1 MSSVP
6 LSSWPQESKDK
17 LGYIVIFTALFVTG
31 LMWYTNEIKQGQLLT
46 EVNLLHPI
54 SFFETKWLYAYLL
67 AFTGVFPLL
76 FGFIP
81 KPNFYGQFLRVAL
94 ANIPVTSLFI
104 LWDYYFTKQGVWGFS
119 TSYTTGLQ
127 LIGLPWE
134 EILFFIIIPT
144 ACIFIYWSLNT
155 VIKKEPFAKAE
166 NMITVV
172 LIFVFLL
179 IGLWKWEHIYTS
191 TAFMLSGFLL
201 LYHWLFVKPGYR
213 GRFYL
218 AYLVTCIPF
227 LIVNGVLTGGFTEG
241 PVVMYN
247 PEENFGVRIGT
258 VPVDDFAY
266 SFLML
271 FANISLFEA
280 FGNRFTSKE
289 KI

>member
-1 MSSVP
+1 MPHGP
-6 LSSWPQESKDK
+6 LKTWPQASKDK
-17 LGYIVIFTALFVTG
+17 LGYIVIISALFLTG
-31 LMWYTNEIKQGQLLT
+31 LMWYTNDIKQGQLLT
-46 EVNLLHPI
+46 VVDALYPI
-54 SFFETKWLYAYLL
+54 SIFETKWLYTYLL

-81 KPNFYGQFLRVAL
+81 KPSFYNQFLRVLL
-94 ANIPVTSLFI
+94 ANFPVTALFI
-104 LWDYYFTKQGVWGFS
+104 AWDFYFTKQGVWGFA
-119 TSYTTGLQ
+119 TRYTTGFQ

-134 EILFFIIIPT
+134 ECLFFIIIPT

-155 VIKKEPFAKAE
+155 VIKNEPFARTE
-166 NMITVV
+166 NVITII
-172 LIFVFLL
+172 LIIIFLMT
-179 IGLWKWEHIYTS
+179 GLWMWEHIYTA
-191 TAFMLSGFLL
+191 TACMLSGFLL

-218 AYLVTCIPF
+218 AYLITCIPF
-227 LIVNGVLTGGFTEG
+227 LLVNGVLTGGFTES

-247 PEENFGVRIGT
+247 PDENFGVRIGT

-271 FANISLFEA
+271 FANVSLFEA
-280 FGNRFTSKE
+280 FGSNDSAKK

>member
-1 MSSVP
+1 MSSG
-6 LSSWPQESKDK
+6 LLRSWPQESKDK
-17 LGYIVIFTALFVTG
+17 LGYIVIFSALFLTG
-31 LMWYTNEIKQGQLLT
+31 LMWYTNDIKQGQLLT
-46 EVNLLHPI
+46 EVNVLHPVA
-54 SFFETKWLYAYLL
+54 FFETRWLYAYLL

-81 KPNFYGQFLRVAL
+81 KPNFYSQFIKVAL
-94 ANIPVTSLFI
+94 ANIPVTALFI
-104 LWDYYFTKQGVWGFS
+104 AWDFYFTRQGVWGFS
-119 TSYTTGLQ
+119 TRYTTGFQ
-127 LIGLPWE
+127 FIGLPWE
-134 EILFFIIIPT
+134 ECLFFIIIPT

-155 VIKKEPFAKAE
+155 VIAKEPFARLE
-166 NMITVV
+166 NTMTII
-172 LIFVFLL
+172 LIILFLA
-179 IGLWKWEHIYTS
+179 IGLWMWEHIYTA

-227 LIVNGVLTGGFTEG
+227 LLVNGVLTGGFTEG

-280 FGNRFTSKE
+280 LGNRHTSSG

>member
-1 MSSVP
+1 MPSAP

-17 LGYIVIFTALFVTG
+17 LGYIVIFFAVFLTG
-31 LMWYTNEIKQGQLLT
+31 LMWYTNEINQGQLLSD
-46 EVNLLHPI
+46 VNTLHPI
-54 SFFETKWLYAYLL
+54 SSFETKWLYAYLL

-81 KPNFYGQFLRVAL
+81 KPSFYSQFLRVLL
-94 ANIPVTSLFI
+94 ANIPITALFI
-104 LWDYYFTKQGVWGFS
+104 AWDFYFTKQGVWGFS
-119 TSYTTGLQ
+119 TRYTTGFQ
-127 LIGLPWE
+127 LLGLPWE
-134 EILFFIIIPT
+134 ECLFFIIIPA

-155 VIKKEPFAKAE
+155 VIKKEPFARAE
-166 NMITVV
+166 NAIT
-172 LIFVFLL
+172 LILILFFFV
-179 IGLWKWEHIYTS
+179 IGVWKWEHIYTA
-191 TAFMLSGFLL
+191 TATLLSGFLL

-218 AYLVTCIPF
+218 TYIVTCIPF
-227 LIVNGVLTGGFTEG
+227 LLVNGVLTGGFTDG

-271 FANISLFEA
+271 FANIILFEA
-280 FGNRFTSKE
+280 FGKKSFPKKVT
-289 KI
+289 